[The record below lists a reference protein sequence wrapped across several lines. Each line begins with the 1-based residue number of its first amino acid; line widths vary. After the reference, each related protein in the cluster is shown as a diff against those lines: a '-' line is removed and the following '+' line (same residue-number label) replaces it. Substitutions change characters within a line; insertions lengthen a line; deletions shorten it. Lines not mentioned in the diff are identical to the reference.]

1 MYYYALPIIL
11 VIDMTIENLKEMCDK
26 FDESFELEGGR
37 HKRLVEKLLPQ
48 LEAAYLENKDSSKAD
63 WLVWMYGKLAE
74 GEGNQEML
82 SKYAEIREESDEYV
96 RHVAAEF
103 KLFSM
108 YDIIMLTTD

>member
-1 MYYYALPIIL
+1 
-11 VIDMTIENLKEMCDK
+11 MTIENLKEMCDK
-26 FDESFELEGGR
+26 FDESFELEGGK

-48 LEAAYLENKDSSKAD
+48 IEAAYLENKDSSEAD

-96 RHVAAEF
+96 RNAASEF
-103 KLFSM
+103 KLFSL
-108 YDIIMLTTD
+108 YDVIMLKIDQV